1 MLRSASDLVNRS
13 SCRPWALSPWMAYDR
28 PDVSAILLANASVLE
43 VERGMLVSDQ
53 AVLVHGTDI
62 VEVGPTPTVRSAGP
76 HN

>member
-1 MLRSASDLVNRS
+1 
-13 SCRPWALSPWMAYDR
+13 MAYDR
-28 PDVSAILLANASVLE
+28 PDVSAILLANASVLD